1 MRSVLISAPFSHAVV
16 CFAFSRRTSVHS
28 SSIVFPCSE
37 KCSFT
42 IIRVFPEAGRFLTVA
57 FPVSSFSVI
66 LSITHHLFS
75 FWIVEAVRRRLSAS
89 TGLAPLHGS
98 HVAVPIA
105 CDVSSVQAVAVRE
118 YHYQTTQVMAKRS
131 DKLSFMDAGRV
142 SLALPE
148 KGHGVPAHNGS
159 LAV

>member
-1 MRSVLISAPFSHAVV
+1 M
-16 CFAFSRRTSVHS
+16 
-28 SSIVFPCSE
+28 
-37 KCSFT
+37 
-42 IIRVFPEAGRFLTVA
+42 TVA

-75 FWIVEAVRRRLSAS
+75 FWTVGAVRRRLSAP

-105 CDVSSVQAVAVRE
+105 CDISNVQAVAVRE
-118 YHYQTTQVMAKRS
+118 YHYQTTQVMAERS

>member
-1 MRSVLISAPFSHAVV
+1 MS
-16 CFAFSRRTSVHS
+16 TSVHS

-42 IIRVFPEAGRFLTVA
+42 IILVFPEAGRFLAGT
-57 FPVSSFSVI
+57 FPVSSFSSI

-75 FWIVEAVRRRLSAS
+75 FWIFQAPRRRLPTP
-89 TGLAPLHGS
+89 TGISPLHGS

-105 CDVSSVQAVAVRE
+105 CDASNAQAVAVRE
-118 YHYQTTQVMAKRS
+118 YHYQTAQVMAKRS
-131 DKLSFMDAGRV
+131 DKLSYTNAGRV
-142 SLALPE
+142 SLASPE
-148 KGHGVPAHNGS
+148 KGHGVPARNGS